1 LNVLKQCLLSAI
13 TEQFLNLGASHFDGI
28 PEDLMEIFDPHWG
41 KFPPQ
46 VNMNKIND

>member
-1 LNVLKQCLLSAI
+1 MRKMRKFSFVFRKQ
-13 TEQFLNLGASHFDGI
+13 FFNPGASHFDGI

-46 VNMNKIND
+46 VNINKINN